1 MLLISNEDGC
11 CLRKMVL
18 FLIIFLL
25 FPSVYD
31 VALVLLVTL
40 SLSLA
45 CYNYQTIAH
54 STSLS
59 LPLSPPHSL
68 SHPLP
73 IIPSPTPSPT
83 LFHPLYPLM
92 DLDHSNTTHISS
104 TYHYVLYY
112 LPKNAHNQRLVLS
125 LWLAIH
131 PPP

>member
-40 SLSLA
+40 SRSLVITIKLSL
-45 CYNYQTIAH
+45 I
-54 STSLS
+54 L
-59 LPLSPPHSL
+59 LPSHYLSPPHSL

-73 IIPSPTPSPT
+73 IIPSPT